1 MQYKKMN
8 IKSKM
13 KNKIYLLSNQKY
25 KDVENLEVF
34 KIKYINANID
44 LSKYDALLFTSK
56 NAIYSIDN
64 FNKNWK
70 KIPSYSIAT
79 KTSNIVEQLGG
90 INQFD
95 SKSSNGD
102 EFASKLI
109 PLLKNKKALY
119 LRAKKVVS
127 NLVEILKSA
136 NIDIEEN
143 IVYET
148 ICNDNL
154 NTKLEKNSIIIFTSP
169 SAIKCFF
176 NQYDWDESFKAV
188 VIGKTTANHLPQNI
202 DYKISTEVNIQE
214 CINLA
219 KQLYI

>member
-1 MQYKKMN
+1 
-8 IKSKM
+8 M

-25 KDVENLEVF
+25 NDVENLEVF
-34 KIKYINANID
+34 KIEYINSNID

-56 NAIYSIDN
+56 NAIYSINN
-64 FNKNWK
+64 FNKKWK
-70 KIPSYSIAT
+70 EIPSYSIAT
-79 KTSNIVEQLGG
+79 KTSKIVEQLGG
-90 INQFD
+90 VNQFD
-95 SKSSNGD
+95 AKCSNGD

-136 NIDIEEN
+136 NIDIEQN

-148 ICNDNL
+148 KCNNNL
-154 NTKLEKNSIIIFTSP
+154 NKKLEKNSTIIFTSP
-169 SAIKCFF
+169 SSIKCFF
-176 NQYDWDESFKAV
+176 NQYHWDQTFKAV
-188 VIGKTTANHLPQNI
+188 VIGKTTASYLPQNI
-202 DYKISTEVNIQE
+202 NYQISDEVNIQE